1 MAVLPTPPHQE
12 IEQFF
17 STEVKRYS
25 DALSSLESR
34 ISPDASPQ
42 PDQLLDELTEAIHR
56 SREECERIE
65 ALFGD
70 DTQLLREA
78 QNRFRDEIASVFDQS
93 WFMQRA
99 KAKPRGY
106 PGDFEML
113 TAIYDGEPKSTG
125 IGGYLDL
132 YFLNSDLARAVC
144 FRLAAIKQ
152 FLLEEAESR
161 GGQFAI
167 LDVASGP
174 GREFADGFS
183 DSPPIQL
190 TCVDSDEGALE
201 YLQRHISPDA
211 EGVIELQCV
220 KYNALK
226 MTQAKTNLAQF
237 GESDLIYSVGLCDYI
252 PDRFLIRMLDGW
264 RQSVSQNG
272 IVYVAFKDCLKY
284 CAAEYQWHVDWYF
297 YQRTEEDCVRLF
309 AEAGYDT
316 KQLEISRDE
325 TGIIINFV
333 AKGSALSTKSHDF
346 HGDANVTDSRYR
358 KDAVTPLDESNKTR

>member
-1 MAVLPTPPHQE
+1 MAVLPTPSHQE

-17 STEVKRYS
+17 STEVKQFS

-34 ISPDASPQ
+34 ISPDAQPQ
-42 PDQLLDELTEAIHR
+42 ADELLEELTEAIHR
-56 SREECERIE
+56 SRKDCERIE
-65 ALFGD
+65 ALIGD
-70 DTQLLREA
+70 DAQLLRES
-78 QNRFRDEIASVFDQS
+78 QNRFRNEIASVFDQS

-99 KAKPRGY
+99 KEKPRGY

-113 TAIYDGEPKSTG
+113 TAIYDGKPKSTG

-152 FLLEEAESR
+152 FLLEEAENR

-174 GREFADGFS
+174 GREFADGLS
-183 DSPPIQL
+183 NCPPIQL
-190 TCVDSDEGALE
+190 TCVDSDEGALD
-201 YLQRHISPDA
+201 YLQRHISQEA
-211 EGVIELQCV
+211 ESSIELQCV

-226 MTQAKTNLAQF
+226 MTQAKKNLEQF

-252 PDRFLIRMLDGW
+252 PDRYLIRMLDGW
-264 RQSVSQNG
+264 RQSVSQDG
-272 IVYVAFKDCLKY
+272 IVYVAFKDCLRY

-297 YQRTEEDCVRLF
+297 YQRTEEDCIRLF

-316 KQLEISRDE
+316 DQLAISRDE
-325 TGIIINFV
+325 TNIIINFV
-333 AKGSALSTKSHDF
+333 ARGSALSSGSQGLQGT
-346 HGDANVTDSRYR
+346 ANATNSQYR
-358 KDAVTPLDESNKTR
+358 NDAVTPLDEST